1 MITDGFSN
9 GQDPVPLAFKLKEDN
24 ITIFSVGIENGNQ
37 AELYNISSLPQ
48 KEHSFLME
56 SFGQFESLARK
67 ALHFGTGHNLKFRT
81 STT

>member
-1 MITDGFSN
+1 MIFLITDGFSN
-9 GQDPVPLAFKLKEDN
+9 GHDPVPLSLKMKEDN

-56 SFGQFESLARK
+56 SFAQFESLARK
-67 ALHFGTGHNLKFRT
+67 ALHFGKKPFN
-81 STT
+81 